1 MDKIAGLES
10 KAPILSRERGI
21 SKGRG
26 PSHPNFHNELFQ
38 IAGWF
43 MQ

>member
-10 KAPILSRERGI
+10 KAPILSKKRGI
-21 SKGRG
+21 SKGRD
-26 PSHPNFHNELFQ
+26 PSHPNFRNELFQ